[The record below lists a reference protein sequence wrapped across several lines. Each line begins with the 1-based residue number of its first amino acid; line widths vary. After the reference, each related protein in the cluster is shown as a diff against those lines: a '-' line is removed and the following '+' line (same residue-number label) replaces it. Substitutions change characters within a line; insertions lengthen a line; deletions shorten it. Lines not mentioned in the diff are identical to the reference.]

1 MSTAANLQAPTAADV
16 PCGTRARVTDF
27 VELTKPGIT
36 RMVLLTTGVGFYL
49 GGAGGMDW
57 VLLLHTLIGTALAAS
72 GTNALNQVLER
83 DADGLM
89 RRTRNRPLPAG
100 RMGARDAS
108 VFAGAIS
115 LLGIGWLALL
125 VGLLPAVVVA
135 ATLVSYVAVY
145 TPLKR
150 VTNVSTLIGGV
161 PGALPI
167 VAGWTAA
174 GGALDAGALILFGI
188 LFLWQIPHFL
198 ALAYI
203 YREDYARG
211 GFVMLTLG
219 DERGRRTARQALLY
233 SLSLVPVTLLL
244 TLVGVAGSLYYFGAL
259 LLGTLFLAAAVPMV
273 LHATER
279 RAWRLFAASVAYL
292 PALLL
297 LMVLD
302 RALF

>member
-16 PCGTRARVTDF
+16 PSGTRARVADF

-36 RMVLLTTGVGFYL
+36 RMVLLTTAVGFYL

-57 VLLLHTLIGTALAAS
+57 LLLLNTLVGTALAAS

-83 DADGLM
+83 DADALM

-100 RMGARDAS
+100 RMGARDAA

-125 VGLLPAVVVA
+125 VGLLPALVVA

-203 YREDYARG
+203 
-211 GFVMLTLG
+211 
-219 DERGRRTARQALLY
+219 
-233 SLSLVPVTLLL
+233 
-244 TLVGVAGSLYYFGAL
+244 
-259 LLGTLFLAAAVPMV
+259 
-273 LHATER
+273 
-279 RAWRLFAASVAYL
+279 
-292 PALLL
+292 
-297 LMVLD
+297 
-302 RALF
+302 

>member
-1 MSTAANLQAPTAADV
+1 MSTANLDVATALEV
-16 PCGTRARVTDF
+16 PLGTRARVADF
-27 VELTKPGIT
+27 VALTKPGIT
-36 RMVLLTTGVGFYL
+36 RMVLLTTGVGFYMAAAPGVDWLVLASTLL
-49 GGAGGMDW
+49 GTG
-57 VLLLHTLIGTALAAS
+57 LAAS
-72 GTNALNQVLER
+72 GTNALNQVVER
-83 DADGLM
+83 DADSRM

-100 RMGARDAS
+100 RMEARAAAL
-108 VFAGAIS
+108 FACAVS
-115 LLGIGWLALL
+115 LLGIAWLALL
-125 VGLLPAVVVA
+125 VGPLPAAVVA
-135 ATLVSYVAVY
+135 ATLVSYVLVY

-150 VTNVSTLIGGV
+150 VTNLSTLIGGV

-174 GGALDAGALILFGI
+174 GGGLDAGALILFGI

-203 YREDYARG
+203 YRDDYARG
-211 GFVMLTLG
+211 GFIMLTLG

-259 LLGTLFLAAAVPMV
+259 VLGTLFLAAAVPMV
-273 LHATER
+273 VRATER
-279 RAWRLFAASVAYL
+279 RAWRLFVASVTYL

-302 RALF
+302 RALL

>member
-1 MSTAANLQAPTAADV
+1 MSTVANLQAPAAADV
-16 PCGTRARVTDF
+16 PSGTRARVADF
-27 VELTKPGIT
+27 LELTKPGIT

-49 GGAGGMDW
+49 GAAGGMDW
-57 VLLLHTLIGTALAAS
+57 LLLLHTLLGTGLAAS

-83 DADGLM
+83 DADALM

-100 RMGARDAS
+100 RVGTRDAA

-125 VGLLPAVVVA
+125 VGLLPALVVA

-174 GGALDAGALILFGI
+174 GGRLDAGALILFGI

-244 TLVGVAGSLYYFGAL
+244 TLAGVAGSLYYFGAL
-259 LLGTLFLAAAVPMV
+259 VLGALFLAAAVPMV
-273 LHATER
+273 LQATER